1 MLKDLKFIFQKI
13 FIPDHLIL
21 KKRILRSIK
30 SKIEQE
36 YLLLPQLCNKNRIS
50 IDIGMFRGVYSFLL
64 SKYSKSVIGFEAN
77 PIMYHYLEKNL
88 KKIIK
93 KIEIYNFALSNK
105 MGDVYI
111 KIPLR
116 KKSFFKNNFEDF
128 YEGGL
133 ATIHPD
139 NKFEDKNFEEFK
151 TKSNFLD
158 NFKFDEKIGFIK
170 IDVEGHEQFVLEGA
184 VNTINKDKPNLLI
197 EIEKKHRSDSIKKTF
212 DYLDDLGYKAYT
224 FQNNKLI
231 LLSDYNNQNYVN
243 YIFKA
248 N

>member
-30 SKIEQE
+30 SQIEDE
-36 YLLLPQLCNKNRIS
+36 YLALPQLCNKNLIS

-77 PIMYHYLEKNL
+77 PIMYKYLEKNL
-88 KKIIK
+88 KKIVK

-105 MGDVYI
+105 TGDTYI

-116 KKSFFKNNFEDF
+116 NKSVLKNNFEDF

-133 ATIHPD
+133 ATIHLD
-139 NKFEDKNFEEFK
+139 NKLEEKNFEKFK
-151 TKSNFLD
+151 TKCNILD
-158 NFKFDEKIGFIK
+158 NFKFDDKIGFIK
-170 IDVEGHEQFVLEGA
+170 IDVEGHEQFILEGA
-184 VNTINKDKPNLLI
+184 VNTIKKDKPNLLI
-197 EIEKKHRSDSIKKTF
+197 EIEKKHRSDSIKNTF
-212 DYLDDLGYKAYT
+212 NYLKNLGYYAYT
-224 FQNNKLI
+224 FQNNKLC
-231 LLSDYNNQNYVN
+231 LLTDFNKQKSVN
-243 YIFKA
+243 YIFKV

>member
-1 MLKDLKFIFQKI
+1 MLKDFKFIFQKI

-21 KKRILRSIK
+21 KKRILRSVE

-36 YLLLPQLCNKNRIS
+36 YLALPQLCNKDLIS

-77 PIMYHYLEKNL
+77 PIMYKYLEQNL
-88 KKIIK
+88 KKIVKNIK
-93 KIEIYNFALSNK
+93 IYNFALSNK
-105 MGDVYI
+105 ESEVCI

-116 KKSFFKNNFEDF
+116 NKSNLRSNFEDF

-133 ATIHPD
+133 ATIHQD
-139 NKFEDKNFEEFK
+139 NKLEGKKLETFK
-151 TKSNFLD
+151 TKCNMLD
-158 NFKFDEKIGFIK
+158 NFKFNDKIGFIK
-170 IDVEGHEQFVLEGA
+170 IDVEGHEQLVLEGA
-184 VNTINKDKPNLLI
+184 VNTINKDMPNLLI
-197 EIEKKHRSDSIKKTF
+197 EIEKKHRSDSIEKTF
-212 DYLDDLGYKAYT
+212 KYLRKLGYKAYT
-224 FQNNKLI
+224 YKNNKLN
-231 LLSDYNNQNYVN
+231 LLTDFNNQNSVN